1 MLDSNGEI
9 VIKYTYDAWGNYAA
23 ETLDYYNGK
32 GFINADDISYIE
44 PETIGGLNLYSYCG
58 NNPVMGVDPNGTA
71 WWHWV
76 LGSLTIVGITA
87 LTVITAG
94 VAAAAIGTALG
105 VGSSLVGAA
114 MTGAAI
120 GGLVSGGV
128 ELVSQGIISNWQT
141 VNFGA
146 LAIESFTGSLYG
158 AASGMMGATSSVG
171 VRLGMR
177 AAIVASSGINTALH
191 GINQGKSFKDIML
204 DVGMSIGVGLVLQ
217 GVLLGSDIH
226 NGKLLK
232 SVLESYT
239 IDGFTFMLK
248 DKLLISGISTIK
260 NIWRNRNDWLGLL

>member
-1 MLDSNGEI
+1 
-9 VIKYTYDAWGNYAA
+9 
-23 ETLDYYNGK
+23 
-32 GFINADDISYIE
+32 
-44 PETIGGLNLYSYCG
+44 
-58 NNPVMGVDPNGTA
+58 
-71 WWHWV
+71 
-76 LGSLTIVGITA
+76 
-87 LTVITAG
+87 
-94 VAAAAIGTALG
+94 
-105 VGSSLVGAA
+105 
-114 MTGAAI
+114 
-120 GGLVSGGV
+120 
-128 ELVSQGIISNWQT
+128 
-141 VNFGA
+141 
-146 LAIESFTGSLYG
+146 
-158 AASGMMGATSSVG
+158 
-171 VRLGMR
+171 MR

>member
-1 MLDSNGEI
+1 
-9 VIKYTYDAWGNYAA
+9 
-23 ETLDYYNGK
+23 
-32 GFINADDISYIE
+32 
-44 PETIGGLNLYSYCG
+44 
-58 NNPVMGVDPNGTA
+58 MGVDPNGTA

-76 LGSLTIVGITA
+76 LGSLTIVDITA

-177 AAIVASSGINTALH
+177 AAIVANSGINTALH